1 MSIIVSGRHV
11 EVTDSMKQYAEE
23 KLSAILEN
31 KHKISSARVVL
42 NVEKNRHKAE
52 VIIHGKGLDVESDSE
67 SFDMYESIDEVMG
80 KIERQLE
87 RYFDKKQDHHKQ
99 KVSKLPAETVIDDDE
114 LADEFELE
122 DELV

>member
-23 KLSAILEN
+23 KLSAILQN
-31 KHKISSARVVL
+31 KHKISSARIIL
-42 NVEKNRHKAE
+42 NLEKTRHKAE
-52 VIIHGKGLDVESDSE
+52 VIIHGKGLDLESDSE
-67 SFDMYESIDEVMG
+67 TYDMYESIDEVMG

-99 KVSKLPAETVIDDDE
+99 KLSKLSPEEPIDASIDDD
-114 LADEFELE
+114 FEDDLN
-122 DELV
+122 